1 MDLKEKKCKNCK
13 NMVID
18 NKFDVFEIGTGI
30 GGGYT
35 NELTTYCSLTGFE
48 CSSIDKCPL
57 ENLNNTLK

>member
-1 MDLKEKKCKNCK
+1 
-13 NMVID
+13 MVID